1 MSFPVKLVITNS
13 SSSMSIS
20 AAQNII
26 GFVVAILLNLG
37 LLFLGLTSLAGA
49 FLPGCPFRS
58 AFSIVIRYIFEKP
71 RTFFKWI
78 LHGCLSLRLVEFMW
92 ILTLS
97 LFCYAPTLSV
107 IQVNASVV
115 LNAVFSTGIW
125 SSLLIL
131 IISSYS
137 LEIATLSPH
146 AVAHKP
152 QKYKMT
158 HLVLWIFL
166 SSSVVMTLVMWSH
179 AKWVSDY
186 IDSPLM
192 WALAVIGQSILSLA
206 ILMHGNITISMADT
220 GEIDAIA
227 WLLKTAPPQNPA
239 AFFKK
244 AGQMT
249 GFRSIGCHYRPRLL
263 ESLMPF
269 LSLLIISHHVPNSEH
284 PSSEADTHSPSS
296 PNDEDQDLKNLEK
309 YTACLARLSEFTDS
323 EGSFMYL
330 WEDTMKHPK
339 LEQPLIDKLVQLA
352 NLDPRNRF
360 RDGLRSAATKVLNN
374 YELDMEGKSV
384 TVEGPARNIHG
395 VSTVLMNAALWMLN
409 VSGLIKER
417 QHMNLPVELEYV
429 EPPHSSG
436 DIEEA
441 YDSGNSGM

>member
-1 MSFPVKLVITNS
+1 
-13 SSSMSIS
+13 MSIS
-20 AAQNII
+20 AAQDII
-26 GFVVAILLNLG
+26 GFVVAVLFNIG
-37 LLFLGLTSLAGA
+37 LLFLGFTSLGGA

-71 RTFFKWI
+71 HTFFRWI
-78 LHGCLSLRLVEFMW
+78 LHGRLSLRWVESMW
-92 ILTLS
+92 TLILA
-97 LFCYAPTLSV
+97 LFCYAPTLAA
-107 IQVNASVV
+107 IHMQVKVV

-125 SSLLIL
+125 SSLLL
-131 IISSYS
+131 LMISSLS
-137 LEIATLSPH
+137 LASVLRGPN
-146 AVAHKP
+146 AVVHKP
-152 QKYKMT
+152 QKYKMS

-166 SSSVVMTLVMWSH
+166 PSSVVMTLAMWSQRSH
-179 AKWVSDY
+179 AKGVGDY
-186 IDSPLM
+186 IDSPLIL
-192 WALAVIGQSILSLA
+192 ALGIIGQSIVSLA
-206 ILMHGNITISMADT
+206 IMMYGSISISMADT

-269 LSLLIISHHVPNSEH
+269 LSLLIISHYVPDSEH

-330 WEDTMKHPK
+330 WEDTMQHPK